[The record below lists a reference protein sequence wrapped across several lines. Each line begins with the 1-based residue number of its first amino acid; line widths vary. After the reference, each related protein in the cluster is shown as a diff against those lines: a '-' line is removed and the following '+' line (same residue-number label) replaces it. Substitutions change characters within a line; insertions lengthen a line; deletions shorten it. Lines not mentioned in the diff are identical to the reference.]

1 MGLVS
6 NATQGEQE
14 LQGGL
19 TPCLFPPRP
28 LFCQDAAGTGCPVRS
43 HPGHAFE
50 GSGQRHIPVRGLI
63 PPEEPALHL

>member
-19 TPCLFPPRP
+19 THCLSPPGL
-28 LFCQDAAGTGCPVRS
+28 LFARMLRGRGVLCAA
-43 HPGHAFE
+43 
-50 GSGQRHIPVRGLI
+50 IPVTPLRVQGSVTSL
-63 PPEEPALHL
+63 